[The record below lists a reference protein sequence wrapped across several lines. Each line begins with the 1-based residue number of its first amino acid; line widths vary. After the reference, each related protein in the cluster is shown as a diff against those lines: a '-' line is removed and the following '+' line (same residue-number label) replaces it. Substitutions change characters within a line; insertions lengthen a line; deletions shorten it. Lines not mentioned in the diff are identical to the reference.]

1 MKEFIPFDKF
11 VEFLTKEPFEEG
23 YESKAEEHFKL
34 MTKVEWKDFENLSKE
49 ELEKVPIA
57 WIYDWTNVTANFH
70 LQELVPSLYEKQ
82 GLTVLTPEQYLRK
95 YGHKEQ
101 EIFSKFDLRYNIR
114 HFLIDNEEFIDLVE
128 KGLLIKLKGKTPEEK
143 MDILKCH
150 IGNTSRTFI
159 LKIIVLNFLQ
169 KLLLE
174 EQDKYLDIYWKE
186 VLKDVLNDLK

>member
-1 MKEFIPFDKF
+1 M
-11 VEFLTKEPFEEG
+11 
-23 YESKAEEHFKL
+23 
-34 MTKVEWKDFENLSKE
+34 
-49 ELEKVPIA
+49 
-57 WIYDWTNVTANFH
+57 
-70 LQELVPSLYEKQ
+70 
-82 GLTVLTPEQYLRK
+82 RK
-95 YGHKEQ
+95 YGPKES
-101 EIFSKFDLRYNIR
+101 EILSKFDLRYNIR

-150 IGNTSRTFI
+150 IGNTARTFI

-174 EQDKYLDIYWKE
+174 DQDKYLDIYWKE